1 MPDGA
6 TGREDIVTTPQ
17 RFQTIDGEE
26 LYRRLAT
33 GESVVVLDVRTET
46 EFQDRHIPG
55 STLVPLHEL
64 EGRLNEL
71 PNGGTP
77 IALVCRHGQR
87 GAAACRF
94 LAEHG
99 FTPLMNLEGG
109 IEAWPGPLTAGS
121 LNGDHQH
128 GIAPSSFLLESFD
141 LLPRGLT
148 LDIAMGE
155 GRNAI
160 YLASRGFDVD
170 GVDADPEAVSRA
182 RAAARKLGVPIRAVV
197 GNLQDGT
204 YILPIETYDVI
215 VCFNY
220 LHRPLFQ
227 DIRSGLVPGGVVVYQ
242 TFTHEQPRFGRPNNP
257 DHLLEPGEL
266 KQAFAGYEI
275 LRYRE
280 RIGPARRSG
289 KMRAIA
295 GIVARKPA

>member
-1 MPDGA
+1 M
-6 TGREDIVTTPQ
+6 TTPQ

-33 GESVVVLDVRTET
+33 GESVVILDVRTET

-71 PNGGTP
+71 PNSNTP
-77 IALVCRHGQR
+77 IALVCQHGQR

-94 LAEHG
+94 LSEHG
-99 FTPLMNLEGG
+99 FSPLLNLEGG
-109 IEAWPGPLTAGS
+109 IDAWPGPLAAGS
-121 LNGDHQH
+121 HNGNQQH
-128 GIAPSSFLLESFD
+128 GIAPSSFLLESYD
-141 LLPRGLT
+141 LLPKGLT

-170 GVDADPEAVSRA
+170 AVDADPQAVSRA

-204 YILPIETYDVI
+204 YILPIETFNVI

-242 TFTHEQPRFGRPNNP
+242 TFTHEQPQFGQPKNP
-257 DHLLEPGEL
+257 DHLLESGEL
-266 KQAFAGYEI
+266 KKAFAGYEI

-280 RIGPARRSG
+280 RIGPARRGG

-295 GIVARKPA
+295 GIVARKPG

>member
-1 MPDGA
+1 M
-6 TGREDIVTTPQ
+6 TTSE
-17 RFQTIDGEE
+17 RFHPIDGEE

-71 PNGGTP
+71 PNSNTP
-77 IALVCRHGQR
+77 IAVVCQHGQR
-87 GAAACRF
+87 GTAACRF

-99 FTPLMNLEGG
+99 FAPLMNLIGG
-109 IEAWPGPLTAGS
+109 IEAWPGPLASGAH
-121 LNGDHQH
+121 NGNQQH
-128 GIAPSSFLLESFD
+128 GIAPSSFLLENFN
-141 LLPRGLT
+141 LLPQGLA

-170 GVDADPEAVSRA
+170 GVDADPEAISRA
-182 RAAARKLGVPIRAVV
+182 RAAARRLGVPIRAVV

-204 YILPIETYDVI
+204 YILPIETYAVI

-227 DIRSGLVPGGVVVYQ
+227 EIRSGLVPGGVVLYQ
-242 TFTHEQPRFGRPNNP
+242 TFTHEHPKFGRPSNP
-257 DHLLEPGEL
+257 DYLLEADEL
-266 KQAFAGYEI
+266 KRVFAGYEI

-280 RIGPARRSG
+280 QIGPARRTG
-289 KMRAIA
+289 EMRAIA
-295 GIVARKPA
+295 GIVARKPG

>member
-1 MPDGA
+1 VA
-6 TGREDIVTTPQ
+6 SPQ
-17 RFQTIDGEE
+17 RYTPINGEE

-33 GESVVVLDVRTET
+33 GEAVVVLDVRTET

-71 PNGGTP
+71 PNSNTP
-77 IALVCRHGQR
+77 IAVVCQHGQR
-87 GAAACRF
+87 SDAACRF

-99 FTPLMNLEGG
+99 FAPLMNLQGG
-109 IEAWPGPLTAGS
+109 LEAWPGPLTSGGR
-121 LNGDHQH
+121 NGHGHH
-128 GIAPSSFLLESFD
+128 GIAPSSFLLDHFN
-141 LLPRGLT
+141 LLPRGLA
-148 LDIAMGE
+148 LDIAMGD

-170 GVDADPEAVSRA
+170 GVDADPAAVSRA
-182 RAAARKLGVPIRAVV
+182 RAAARKLGVPIRAIV

-204 YILPIETYDVI
+204 YILPIDTFDVI
-215 VCFNY
+215 VCINY

-227 DIRSGLVPGGVVVYQ
+227 DIRSGLVPGGVVLYQ
-242 TFTHEQPRFGRPNNP
+242 TFTQEQTQFGRPHNP

-266 KQAFAGYEI
+266 KRAFAGYEI

-280 RIGPARRSG
+280 HIGPARRTG
-289 KMRAIA
+289 EMRAIA
-295 GIVARKPA
+295 GIVARKPR

>member
-1 MPDGA
+1 L
-6 TGREDIVTTPQ
+6 TTPQ
-17 RFQTIDGEE
+17 RYSLVDGEE

-71 PNGGTP
+71 PNSNTP
-77 IALVCRHGQR
+77 IAVVCQHGQR
-87 GAAACRF
+87 SIAACRF
-94 LAEHG
+94 LTEHG
-99 FTPLMNLEGG
+99 FSPLMNLEGG
-109 IEAWPGPLTAGS
+109 IEAWPGPLASGAHNGS
-121 LNGDHQH
+121 LQH
-128 GIAPSSFLLESFD
+128 GIAPSSFLLENFN
-141 LLPRGLT
+141 LIPQGLA

-215 VCFNY
+215 ICFNY

-227 DIRSGLVPGGVVVYQ
+227 DIRSGLLPGGVVVYQ
-242 TFTHEQPRFGRPNNP
+242 TFTHEHPKFGRPSHP
-257 DHLLEPGEL
+257 DHLLEAEEL
-266 KQAFAGYEI
+266 KHVFAGYEI

-280 RIGPARRSG
+280 RIGPARRNG
-289 KMRAIA
+289 EMRAIA
-295 GIVARKPA
+295 GIVARKPK

>member
-1 MPDGA
+1 M
-6 TGREDIVTTPQ
+6 TTPP
-17 RFQTIDGEE
+17 RFQSIDGEE

-71 PNGGTP
+71 PNSDTP
-77 IALVCRHGQR
+77 IALVCQHGQR
-87 GAAACRF
+87 GAAACRL

-99 FTPLMNLEGG
+99 FSPLFNLEGG
-109 IEAWPGPLTAGS
+109 IEAWPGPLAAGS
-121 LNGDHQH
+121 HNGNHRH
-128 GIAPSSFLLESFD
+128 GIAPSSFLLENYD

-170 GVDADPEAVSRA
+170 GVDADPQAISRA

-227 DIRSGLVPGGVVVYQ
+227 DIRSGLVRGGVVVYQ
-242 TFTHEQPRFGRPNNP
+242 TFTHEQPQFGRPINP

-266 KQAFAGYEI
+266 KKAFAGYEI

-280 RIGPARRSG
+280 KIGPARRTEE
-289 KMRAIA
+289 MRAIA
-295 GIVARKPA
+295 GIVARKPG

>member
-1 MPDGA
+1 MA
-6 TGREDIVTTPQ
+6 SHQ
-17 RFQTIDGEE
+17 RYAPIDGEE

-33 GESVVVLDVRTET
+33 GEAVVVLDVRTET

-71 PNGGTP
+71 PNSNTP
-77 IALVCRHGQR
+77 IAVVCQHGQR
-87 GAAACRF
+87 GEAACRF

-99 FTPLMNLEGG
+99 FAPLLNLAGG
-109 IEAWPGPLTAGS
+109 IEAWPGPLTSGGR
-121 LNGDHQH
+121 NGRGHH
-128 GIAPSSFLLESFD
+128 GIAPSSFLLENFN
-141 LLPRGLT
+141 LLPHGLA

-170 GVDADPEAVSRA
+170 GVDSDPVAVSRA

-197 GNLQDGT
+197 GNLQDGS
-204 YILPIETYDVI
+204 YILPVETFDVI
-215 VCFNY
+215 LCINY
-220 LHRPLFQ
+220 LHRPIFQ

-242 TFTHEQPRFGRPNNP
+242 TFTKDQPQFGRPKNP

-266 KQAFAGYEI
+266 KRAFAGYEI

-280 RIGPARRSG
+280 KIGPARRTG
-289 KMRAIA
+289 VMRAIA
-295 GIVARKPA
+295 GIIARKPG

>member
-1 MPDGA
+1 MA
-6 TGREDIVTTPQ
+6 TRVLLTTPQ

-33 GESVVVLDVRTET
+33 GESVVILDVRTET

-71 PNGGTP
+71 PNSSTP
-77 IALVCRHGQR
+77 IALVCQHGQR

-99 FTPLMNLEGG
+99 FSPLLNLEGG
-109 IEAWPGPLTAGS
+109 IDAWPGPLAAGS
-121 LNGDHQH
+121 HNGNHQH
-128 GIAPSSFLLESFD
+128 GIAPSSFLLESYD
-141 LLPRGLT
+141 LLPKGLT

-170 GVDADPEAVSRA
+170 GVDADPQAVSRA

-204 YILPIETYDVI
+204 YILPIETFDVI

-242 TFTHEQPRFGRPNNP
+242 TFTHEQPQFGQPKNP
-257 DHLLEPGEL
+257 DHLLEPSEL
-266 KQAFAGYEI
+266 KKAFAGYEI

-280 RIGPARRSG
+280 RIGPARRNG

-295 GIVARKPA
+295 GIVARKPG

>member
-1 MPDGA
+1 MPA
-6 TGREDIVTTPQ
+6 AP
-17 RFQTIDGEE
+17 RFQTINGEE
-26 LYRRLAT
+26 LYRMLAT
-33 GESVVVLDVRTET
+33 GESVVLIDVRTET

-55 STLVPLHEL
+55 STLLPLHEL

-77 IALVCRHGQR
+77 IAVVCQHGQR
-87 GAAACRF
+87 GSAACQF
-94 LAEHG
+94 LVEHG

-109 IEAWPGPLTAGS
+109 IDAWPGPLTSGGR
-121 LNGDHQH
+121 NGNGHH
-128 GIAPSSFLLESFD
+128 GIAPSSFLLEDFD
-141 LLPRGLT
+141 LLPRGLA
-148 LDIAMGE
+148 LDVAMGE

-182 RAAARKLGVPIRAVV
+182 RSAARKLGVPIRAVV

-204 YILPIETYDVI
+204 YILPIETYNIILCV
-215 VCFNY
+215 NY

-227 DIRSGLVPGGVVVYQ
+227 DIRSGLVPGGVVLYQ
-242 TFTHEQPRFGRPNNP
+242 TFTREQTQFGKPRNP

-280 RIGPARRSG
+280 RIGPARRTG
-289 KMRAIA
+289 EMRAIA
-295 GIVARKPA
+295 SIVARKPR

>member
-1 MPDGA
+1 MA
-6 TGREDIVTTPQ
+6 SPQ
-17 RFQTIDGEE
+17 RYTPIIGEE

-33 GESVVVLDVRTET
+33 GEGVVVLDVRTET

-71 PNGGTP
+71 PNSNTP
-77 IALVCRHGQR
+77 IAVVCQHGQR
-87 GAAACRF
+87 GDAACRF
-94 LAEHG
+94 LSEHG
-99 FTPLMNLEGG
+99 FSPLMNVVGG
-109 IEAWPGPLTAGS
+109 IEAWPGPLTSGGR
-121 LNGDHQH
+121 NGHGHH
-128 GIAPSSFLLESFD
+128 GIAPSSFLLENFN
-141 LLPRGLT
+141 LLPRGLA

-182 RAAARKLGVPIRAVV
+182 RSAARKLGVPIRAVV

-204 YILPIETYDVI
+204 YILPIETFDVI
-215 VCFNY
+215 VCINY

-227 DIRSGLVPGGVVVYQ
+227 DIRSGLVPGGVVLYQ
-242 TFTHEQPRFGRPNNP
+242 TFTREQPQFGGPSNP

-280 RIGPARRSG
+280 RIGPARRTG
-289 KMRAIA
+289 EMRAIA
-295 GIVARKPA
+295 GIVARKPR

>member
-1 MPDGA
+1 MA
-6 TGREDIVTTPQ
+6 SPQ
-17 RFQTIDGEE
+17 RYTPINGEE

-33 GESVVVLDVRTET
+33 GEGVVVLDVRTET
-46 EFQDRHIPG
+46 EFQERHIPG

-71 PNGGTP
+71 PNSNTP
-77 IALVCRHGQR
+77 IAVVCQHGQR
-87 GAAACRF
+87 GDAACRF

-99 FTPLMNLEGG
+99 FSPLMNLEGG
-109 IEAWPGPLTAGS
+109 IEAWPGPLTSGGR
-121 LNGDHQH
+121 NGHDHH
-128 GIAPSSFLLESFD
+128 GIAPSSFVLENFN
-141 LLPRGLT
+141 LLPRGLA

-204 YILPIETYDVI
+204 FIVPIETFDVI
-215 VCFNY
+215 VCINY

-227 DIRSGLVPGGVVVYQ
+227 DIRSGLVPGGVVLYQ
-242 TFTHEQPRFGRPNNP
+242 TFTQEQPQFGRPNNP

-266 KQAFAGYEI
+266 KRAFAGFEI

-280 RIGPARRSG
+280 KIGPARRTG
-289 KMRAIA
+289 DMRAVA
-295 GIVARKPA
+295 GIVARKPR